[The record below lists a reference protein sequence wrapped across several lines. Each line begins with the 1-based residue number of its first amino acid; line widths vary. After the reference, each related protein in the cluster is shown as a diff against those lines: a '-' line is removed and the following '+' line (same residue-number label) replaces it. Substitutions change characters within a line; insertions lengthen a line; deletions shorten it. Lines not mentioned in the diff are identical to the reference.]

1 MITKEDLAYFQEI
14 KKDAVLIQHQL
25 ICLKNNEARFSV
37 QKPATLGDGIHEFP
51 LDQQD
56 HYRNYFDQHGSQIN
70 AIKFVP
76 ASGLASRMFYFLRDF
91 LLKFDPNQDNFE
103 TYLADELN
111 REFRYFV
118 QHIEQFTFYNLI
130 KIQIEKK
137 GLSFTNDALF
147 IHHFIQILLDDV
159 ELGMEGKAK
168 ALLPLFSNS
177 KGTNESAFE
186 LQIIE
191 ALQLFSNTLK
201 TKVHFTIDADQL
213 SSFIA
218 LENKLVKKLS
228 KANSD
233 RLQIEY
239 SFQDSKTDS
248 IALLDNSTI
257 LRDVEGKIE
266 FRKSGHGALIDNIKR
281 FKTDLV
287 FIKTVD
293 NIKPNDRESVD
304 VQKAIGGLYLER
316 FDQIKNLLEQ
326 LQSAV
331 KTSVD
336 ESTVFIK
343 NSFHI
348 DLSSKLKGLDF
359 EEQIQQLI
367 NFLNRP
373 FRVCGMIIN
382 EGKPGGGPFWIEHN
396 GETALQI
403 VESSE
408 LQPSQGVLHDA
419 LFFNPVNIVCGL
431 KDFEGNSWELDRYK
445 DSGRSIISEKI
456 QMGQPI
462 KTFELPGLWNGCM
475 GYWNSIF
482 VEIPT
487 ATFRSLKT
495 INDCLVQKKE

>member
-1 MITKEDLAYFQEI
+1 MITKEDFAYFQKT

-25 ICLKNNEARFSV
+25 ICLKSKEVPFSI

-56 HYRNYFDQHGSQIN
+56 NCRGYFDQHGSHIS

-91 LLKFDPNQDNFE
+91 ILKFDPEQDNLE
-103 TYLADELN
+103 TYLANESN
-111 REFRYFV
+111 REFRFFV
-118 QHIEQFTFYNLI
+118 KHIEKFTFYDLI
-130 KIQIEKK
+130 KIQIKKK
-137 GLSFTNDALF
+137 GLKFTNDAGF

-159 ELGMEGKAK
+159 AFGMDGKAK

-177 KGTNESAFE
+177 KAADDSAFE

-191 ALQLFSNTLK
+191 ALQLFSGITK
-201 TKVHFTIDADQL
+201 AKVHFTIDADQL
-213 SSFIA
+213 PHFIA
-218 LENKLVKKLS
+218 LENKLSEKLS
-228 KANSD
+228 KDDSE

-248 IALLDNSTI
+248 IALLNNDRL
-257 LRDVEGKIE
+257 LRDEDNNLI
-266 FRKSGHGALIDNIKR
+266 FRKSGHGALFDNIKR
-281 FKTDLV
+281 FRSDLMFV
-287 FIKTVD
+287 KSIDSVWPKDNQSTV
-293 NIKPNDRESVD
+293 I
-304 VQKAIGGLYLER
+304 QKAMGGLYLER

-326 LQSAV
+326 LQDSVA
-331 KTSVD
+331 TSID
-336 ESTVFIK
+336 ESIVYIK
-343 NSFHI
+343 SCFHI
-348 DLSSKLKGLDF
+348 DLSLKLKGLDF
-359 EEQIQQLI
+359 EEQIQCLI
-367 NFLNRP
+367 DFLNRP
-373 FRVCGMIIN
+373 LRVCGMITN

-396 GETALQI
+396 GEIALQI

-408 LQPSQGVLHDA
+408 LQSSQGVLHDA
-419 LFFNPVNIVCGL
+419 LFFNPVNMVCGL
-431 KDFEGNSWELDRYK
+431 KDFEDNTWELDRYK
-445 DSGRSIISEKI
+445 DSGRSIISDKI

-462 KTFELPGLWNGCM
+462 KIFELPGLWNGSM

-495 INDCLVQKKE
+495 INDCLEQKK

>member
-1 MITKEDLAYFQEI
+1 MITKEDFAYFHKI

-25 ICLKNNEARFSV
+25 ISLKSKEARFLV
-37 QKPATLGDGIHEFP
+37 QKPATLGNGIHEFP

-56 HYRNYFDQHGSQIN
+56 HYRNYFDQHGSQIS

-91 LLKFDPNQDNFE
+91 LLNFDPDQDNFE
-103 TYLADELN
+103 TYLANESN
-111 REFRYFV
+111 HEFCYFI
-118 QHIEQFTFYNLI
+118 QHIEKFSFYDLI
-130 KIQIEKK
+130 KNKVITEGQTHK
-137 GLSFTNDALF
+137 NQAVF
-147 IHHFIQILLDDV
+147 IYNFIQILLDDTA
-159 ELGMEGKAK
+159 LGMEGRAK

-177 KGTNESAFE
+177 NSTSESAFE

-201 TKVHFTIDADQL
+201 TNVHFTIDADQL
-213 SSFIA
+213 PHFIA
-218 LENKLVKKLS
+218 LENKLSEKIS
-228 KANSD
+228 KGDSE

-248 IALLDNSTI
+248 IALLDNRTI
-257 LRDVEGKIE
+257 LRDIDGKIE
-266 FRKSGHGALIDNIKR
+266 FSKSGHGALIGNIQR

-293 NIKPNDRESVD
+293 NIKPNDRRSVN
-304 VQKAIGGLYLER
+304 VQKAMGGLYLER
-316 FDQIKNLLEQ
+316 FNQIKSLLNQ
-326 LQSAV
+326 LQNTTA
-331 KTSVD
+331 TSID
-336 ESTVFIK
+336 ESTDFIK
-343 NSFHI
+343 SYFHI
-348 DLSSKLKGLDF
+348 DLTSKLKGLDF
-359 EEQIQQLI
+359 EKQIQRLI
-367 NFLNRP
+367 DFLNRP
-373 FRVCGMIIN
+373 LRVCGMITN
-382 EGKPGGGPFWIEHN
+382 EGKPGGGPFWIEQN

-408 LQPSQGVLHDA
+408 LQASQGVLPDA
-419 LFFNPVNIVCGL
+419 LFFNPANMVCGL
-431 KDFEGNSWELDRYK
+431 KDFEDNTWELDRYK

-462 KTFELPGLWNGCM
+462 KIYELPGLWNGSM

-482 VEIPT
+482 IEIPT

-495 INDCLVQKKE
+495 INDCLEQKKE

>member
-1 MITKEDLAYFQEI
+1 MITKEDFAYFQKT

-25 ICLKNNEARFSV
+25 ICLKSKEVPFSI

-56 HYRNYFDQHGSQIN
+56 NCRGYFDQHGSHIS

-91 LLKFDPNQDNFE
+91 ILKFDPEQDNLE
-103 TYLADELN
+103 TYLANESN
-111 REFRYFV
+111 REFRFFV
-118 QHIEQFTFYNLI
+118 KHIEKFNFYDLI
-130 KIQIEKK
+130 KIQINKE
-137 GLSFTNDALF
+137 GLKFTNDAGF

-159 ELGMEGKAK
+159 AFGMDGKAK

-177 KGTNESAFE
+177 KAADDSAFE

-191 ALQLFSNTLK
+191 ALQLFSGITK

-213 SSFIA
+213 PHFIA
-218 LENKLVKKLS
+218 LENKLSEKLS
-228 KANSD
+228 KDDSE

-248 IALLDNSTI
+248 IALLNNDRL
-257 LRDVEGKIE
+257 LRDEDNNLI
-266 FRKSGHGALIDNIKR
+266 FRKSGHGALFDNIKR
-281 FKTDLV
+281 FRSDLMFV
-287 FIKTVD
+287 KSIDSVWPKDNQSTV
-293 NIKPNDRESVD
+293 I
-304 VQKAIGGLYLER
+304 QKAMGGLYLER

-326 LQSAV
+326 LQDSVA
-331 KTSVD
+331 TSID
-336 ESTVFIK
+336 ESIVYIK
-343 NSFHI
+343 SCFHI
-348 DLSSKLKGLDF
+348 DLSLKLKGLDF
-359 EEQIQQLI
+359 EEQIQCLI
-367 NFLNRP
+367 DFLNRP
-373 FRVCGMIIN
+373 LRVCGMITN

-396 GETALQI
+396 GEIALQI

-408 LQPSQGVLHDA
+408 LQSSQGVLHDA
-419 LFFNPVNIVCGL
+419 LFFNPVNMVCGL
-431 KDFEGNSWELDRYK
+431 KDFEDNTWELDRYK
-445 DSGRSIISEKI
+445 DSGRSIISDKI

-462 KTFELPGLWNGCM
+462 KIFELPGLWNGSM

-495 INDCLVQKKE
+495 INDCLEQKK

>member
-1 MITKEDLAYFQEI
+1 M
-14 KKDAVLIQHQL
+14 
-25 ICLKNNEARFSV
+25 
-37 QKPATLGDGIHEFP
+37 
-51 LDQQD
+51 
-56 HYRNYFDQHGSQIN
+56 
-70 AIKFVP
+70 
-76 ASGLASRMFYFLRDF
+76 
-91 LLKFDPNQDNFE
+91 
-103 TYLADELN
+103 
-111 REFRYFV
+111 
-118 QHIEQFTFYNLI
+118 I
-130 KIQIEKK
+130 KIQIKK
-137 GLSFTNDALF
+137 EGLKFTNDAGF

-168 ALLPLFSNS
+168 ALLPLFRNS

-201 TKVHFTIDADQL
+201 TKIHFTIDADQL

-218 LENKLVKKLS
+218 LENKLVKKIS
-228 KANSD
+228 KTNSD

-248 IALLDNSTI
+248 IALMDNSTI

-281 FKTDLV
+281 FKADLV

-293 NIKPNDRESVD
+293 NIKPNDMESVD
-304 VQKAIGGLYLER
+304 VQKAIGGLYLKR

-326 LQSAV
+326 LQNAIT
-331 KTSVD
+331 TSID
-336 ESTVFIK
+336 KSIVFIK
-343 NSFHI
+343 SYFHM

-359 EEQIQQLI
+359 EEQIQRLI
-367 NFLNRP
+367 DFLNRP
-373 FRVCGMIIN
+373 LRVCGMITN

-396 GETALQI
+396 GETTLQI

-408 LQPSQGVLHDA
+408 LQSSQGALHDA
-419 LFFNPVNIVCGL
+419 LFFNPVNMVCGL
-431 KDFEGNSWELDRYK
+431 KDFEGNTWEFDRYK

-462 KTFELPGLWNGCM
+462 RTFELPGLWNGSM

-487 ATFRSLKT
+487 ATFRSIKT
-495 INDCLVQKKE
+495 INDCLE

>member
-1 MITKEDLAYFQEI
+1 MITKEDFTYFHKI

-25 ICLKNNEARFSV
+25 ISLKSKEARFLV
-37 QKPATLGDGIHEFP
+37 QKPATLGNGIHEFP

-56 HYRNYFDQHGSQIN
+56 HYHNYFDQHGSQIN

-103 TYLADELN
+103 SYLAN
-111 REFRYFV
+111 QSNHEFRFFV
-118 QHIEQFTFYNLI
+118 QHIKKFTFYDLI
-130 KIQIEKK
+130 KIQIKK
-137 GLSFTNDALF
+137 EGLKFTNDAGF

-201 TKVHFTIDADQL
+201 TKIHFTIDADQL

-218 LENKLVKKLS
+218 LENKLVKKIS
-228 KANSD
+228 KTNSD

-248 IALLDNSTI
+248 IALMDNSTI

-281 FKTDLV
+281 FKADLI

-293 NIKPNDRESVD
+293 NIKPNDMESVD
-304 VQKAIGGLYLER
+304 VQKAIGGLYLKR

-326 LQSAV
+326 LQNAIT
-331 KTSVD
+331 TSID
-336 ESTVFIK
+336 KSIVFIK
-343 NSFHI
+343 SYFHM

-359 EEQIQQLI
+359 EEQIQRLI
-367 NFLNRP
+367 DFLNRP
-373 FRVCGMIIN
+373 LRVCGMITN

-396 GETALQI
+396 GETTLQI

-408 LQPSQGVLHDA
+408 LQSSQGALYDA
-419 LFFNPVNIVCGL
+419 LFFNPVNMVCGL
-431 KDFEGNSWELDRYK
+431 KDFEGNTWEFDRYK

-462 KTFELPGLWNGCM
+462 RTFELPGLWNGSM

-487 ATFRSLKT
+487 ATFRSIKT
-495 INDCLVQKKE
+495 INDCLE

>member
-1 MITKEDLAYFQEI
+1 MITKEDFAYFQKT

-25 ICLKNNEARFSV
+25 ICLKSKEVPFSI

-56 HYRNYFDQHGSQIN
+56 NYRGYFDQHGSHIS

-91 LLKFDPNQDNFE
+91 ILKFDPEQDNLE
-103 TYLADELN
+103 TYLANESN
-111 REFRYFV
+111 REFRFFV
-118 QHIEQFTFYNLI
+118 KHIEKFTFYDLI
-130 KIQIEKK
+130 KIQIKKK
-137 GLSFTNDALF
+137 GLKFTNDAGF

-159 ELGMEGKAK
+159 AFGMDGKAK

-177 KGTNESAFE
+177 KAADDSAFE

-191 ALQLFSNTLK
+191 ALQLFSGITK

-213 SSFIA
+213 PHFIA
-218 LENKLVKKLS
+218 LENKLSEKLS
-228 KANSD
+228 KDDSE

-248 IALLDNSTI
+248 IALLNNDRL
-257 LRDVEGKIE
+257 LRDEDNNLI
-266 FRKSGHGALIDNIKR
+266 FRKSGHGALFDNIKR
-281 FKTDLV
+281 FRSDLMFV
-287 FIKTVD
+287 KSIDSVWPKDNQSTV
-293 NIKPNDRESVD
+293 I
-304 VQKAIGGLYLER
+304 QKAMGGLYLER

-326 LQSAV
+326 LQDSVA
-331 KTSVD
+331 TSID
-336 ESTVFIK
+336 ESIVYIK
-343 NSFHI
+343 SCFHI
-348 DLSSKLKGLDF
+348 DLSLKLKGLDF
-359 EEQIQQLI
+359 EEQIQCLI
-367 NFLNRP
+367 DFLNRP
-373 FRVCGMIIN
+373 LRVCGMITN

-396 GETALQI
+396 GEIALQI

-408 LQPSQGVLHDA
+408 LQSSQGVLHDA
-419 LFFNPVNIVCGL
+419 LFFNPVNMVCGL
-431 KDFEGNSWELDRYK
+431 KDFEDNTWELDRYK
-445 DSGRSIISEKI
+445 DSGRSIISDKI

-462 KTFELPGLWNGCM
+462 KTFELPGLWNGSM

-495 INDCLVQKKE
+495 INDCLEQKK